1 MRGTGAAPDT
11 VGRGDVSAGAG
22 AGQSRYRDLS
32 LGDAPLWMVHEPY
45 AFLGG
50 EAAL

>member
-22 AGQSRYRDLS
+22 AGQSRYHDLS